1 MNNLLQ
7 GRVGSQEI
15 TTSSHSGKSFKR
27 NSTTVIQPFL
37 NTLVSFFV
45 KYEEEDLSTNAT
57 NSLREEKHLR
67 HKKLKKR
74 LSVGGDERRRVL
86 PSPELCR
93 DLEIVKY
100 EDLKL
105 LPQEERCTLLKIH

>member
-15 TTSSHSGKSFKR
+15 TTSSHSEKSFKR

-57 NSLREEKHLR
+57 NSLREEKTFASQ
-67 HKKLKKR
+67 KVEKAV
-74 LSVGGDERRRVL
+74 VGGDERRRVL